1 MKFISWDYNL
11 FQPTASDGVHL
22 HIESNQLTMQT
33 GSNNEYI
40 SVNYASSSYNRGN
53 SYWSINTPP
62 AEYTSHPTITSGSL
76 TTYTESSL
84 SGNQN
89 IIHIEV
95 GSVKT
100 MFLSSSTDTL
110 QAYTYDGEGTWS
122 QVDKK
127 PHEVTTDCAF
137 IKLSEDNSDSS
148 LTMVT
153 SVSQSVQP
161 DTNVKEWTIELNGA
175 NTDSG
180 IFVNKIAW

>member
-22 HIESNQLTMQT
+22 DIESNQLLMQT
-33 GSNNEYI
+33 GSNNEYM

-62 AEYTSHPTITSGSL
+62 SEYTSHPTITSGSL
-76 TTYTESSL
+76 TTYTEGSL

-110 QAYTYDGEGTWS
+110 QAYVHDGEGTWN

-137 IKLSEDNSDSS
+137 IKLSDDNSDSS
-148 LTMVT
+148 LTMVN
-153 SVSQSVQP
+153 SISQSVQP
-161 DTNVKEWTIELNGA
+161 ASNVKEWTIELNGSDS
-175 NTDSG
+175 DSG

>member
-1 MKFISWDYNL
+1 MKFISWDYDL

-22 HIESNQLTMQT
+22 DIESNQLTMQT
-33 GSNNEYI
+33 GSDNVYM
-40 SVNYASSSYNRGN
+40 SVNYVSSSFNRGN
-53 SYWSINTPP
+53 SYWNVTPP

-76 TTYTESSL
+76 TTYTESTL

-110 QAYTYDGEGTWS
+110 QAYIHDGAGTWN
-122 QVDKK
+122 QTDKK

-137 IKLSEDNSDSS
+137 IQLSDDNSDSS

-161 DTNVKEWTIELNGA
+161 DTNVKERTIELSGTNA
-175 NTDSG
+175 DSG